1 MLLRVEKDIRR
12 GIPHTIYRNAKA
24 NNKYMKDYVKHKKLS
39 YLQYSNV
46 NYLDGWAVSLK
57 LPVNNFEQME
67 ETFQFNEDF
76 IKKL

>member
-46 NYLDGWAVSLK
+46 NHLDGWAMSLK